1 MPLSSAKSLAGLRPV
16 GPGPVGLGPAG
27 LPPAGPRP
35 AGWVAS
41 PVALSAAL
49 RLPASRRPAFTL
61 IEILIV
67 VVILGILA
75 AIVMPQFTSASTQ
88 GRRNT
93 LLGVVQTLRTQVA
106 LYKLQHGDT
115 LPDLTANGGNN
126 WGLLTQSSTF
136 FGQTVGPYIQT
147 VPTSPVNSRSNVVDG
162 TGTAPASAPCG
173 YVYDY
178 NGGTGTGAVWGTD
191 IDGVTIVPQ

>member
-1 MPLSSAKSLAGLRPV
+1 MLSSQIKPLYGLHESTPTGAGRQT
-16 GPGPVGLGPAG
+16 GYCGGTGAAEGTAG
-27 LPPAGPRP
+27 TT
-35 AGWVAS
+35 
-41 PVALSAAL
+41 
-49 RLPASRRPAFTL
+49 RRNGFTL

-93 LLGVVQTLRTQVA
+93 LLAVVQTLRTQVA

-126 WGLLTQSSTF
+126 WTLLTQTSTY
-136 FGQTVGPYIQT
+136 FGQQVGPYMQT

-162 TGTAPASAPCG
+162 SGTAPASVPCG
-173 YVYDY
+173 YIYDY
-178 NGGTGTGAVWGTD
+178 NGGNGTGAVWGTD